1 MSDHLAIRVEKIGKQ
16 YDIAHRTTERARH
29 YSTLRDAISA
39 RFQRSQPALPP
50 VNGGDGTFWALRDV
64 SFEVGHGE
72 VIGLIGRN
80 GAGKSTLL
88 KILARITDPSEGTV
102 EIRGRVASLLEV
114 GTGFHPELSG
124 RENVYLS
131 GAISGMRKAEID
143 QLFDEIVDFAEVEKF
158 IDTPVKRYSSGM
170 HVRLAFAVA
179 AHLTS
184 EIMLVDEVLAVGDIA
199 FQQKCLGKI
208 SDVSQR
214 GRTIVLVSHR
224 MDSVRTLC
232 QVAYWIDGGRL
243 RSAGPV
249 NEITQSY
256 EEDMLV
262 KAHDTQTLNVSSEEH
277 GIEVYT
283 VSPCLVARGDAAD
296 LQIEISGRAFRPIA
310 RMGVALDLRT
320 LDGVLVSRVNSN
332 LAGVALVNLSG
343 DWHGTFVIP
352 DITARLSSGDY
363 VLRLMLY
370 RPQFGLAL
378 SVDNAAVVHIPYS
391 TALSLGSPY
400 VLQNHGLLPLQ
411 ARFTSPNMG
420 SIDG

>member
-1 MSDHLAIRVEKIGKQ
+1 MSDHLAIRVDKIGKQ
-16 YDIAHRTTERARH
+16 YNIAHRATERSRR
-29 YSTLRDAISA
+29 YSTLRDAIGA

-50 VNGGDGTFWALRDV
+50 VNGGNGTFWALRDV

-88 KILARITDPSEGTV
+88 KILARITEPSEGEV

-143 QLFDEIVDFAEVEKF
+143 RLFDEIVDFAEVEQF
-158 IDTPVKRYSSGM
+158 IDTPVKHYSSGM

-184 EIMLVDEVLAVGDIA
+184 EIMLVDEVLAGGDIA

-208 SDVSQR
+208 SDVSHM

-232 QVAYWIDGGRL
+232 QMAYWIDGGRL
-243 RSAGPV
+243 RIAGPAE
-249 NEITQSY
+249 EITQLY
-256 EEDMLV
+256 EQDMLV
-262 KAHDTQTLNVSSEEH
+262 KAHDTRTLNVSSEEH
-277 GIEVYT
+277 GVEVNT
-283 VSPCLVARGDAAD
+283 VTPCLVARGDAAD
-296 LQIEISGRAFRPIA
+296 LQIEIRGRALRPIA
-310 RMGVALDLRT
+310 RMGIAVDLRT
-320 LDGVLVSRVNSN
+320 LDGVVVSRINSN

-343 DWHGTFVIP
+343 DWHGTFLVP
-352 DITARLSSGDY
+352 DITARLTSGDY

-370 RPQFGLAL
+370 RPQFGMAL
-378 SVDNAAVVHIPYS
+378 SIDNAAVVHIPNS
-391 TALSLGSPY
+391 ASLSLGSPY
-400 VLQNHGLLPLQ
+400 VLQNHGLLPLE
-411 ARFTSPNMG
+411 ARFTSSNMG
-420 SIDG
+420 SVDD